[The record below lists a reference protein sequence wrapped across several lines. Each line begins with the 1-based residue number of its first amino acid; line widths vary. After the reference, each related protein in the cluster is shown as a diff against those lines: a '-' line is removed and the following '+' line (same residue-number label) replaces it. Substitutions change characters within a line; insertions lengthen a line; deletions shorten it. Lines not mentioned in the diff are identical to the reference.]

1 MKSHIKLFKIEPS
14 TKRGRHLQSIDSGIA
29 RDGKKFSTR
38 TDEMQRIKRQNV
50 SREVSKT

>member
-1 MKSHIKLFKIEPS
+1 MKSHIKLFKIESS
-14 TKRGRHLQSIDSGIA
+14 TKRGRHLQSIESGL
-29 RDGKKFSTR
+29 RGTERKFSTR